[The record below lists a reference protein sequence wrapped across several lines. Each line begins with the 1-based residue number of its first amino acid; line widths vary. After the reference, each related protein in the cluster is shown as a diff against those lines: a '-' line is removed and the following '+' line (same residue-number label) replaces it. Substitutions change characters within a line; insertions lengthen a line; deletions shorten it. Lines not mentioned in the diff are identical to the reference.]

1 MVFPAGESEENMT
14 DLRHA
19 DGSAGDANYG
29 VIGVNYTNYRQ
40 PEAFFAARIAD
51 ALGASANVLNVGAG
65 AGSYEPTDRQ
75 VTALEPSAAMRAQR
89 PAHLSAAID
98 GVAESLPFADQ
109 SFDASMSTFSVHQ
122 WKDLAAGLS
131 EMRRVTRG
139 PVLILTCDPA
149 ALDRFWLNDY
159 APEAI
164 ATEARRYPAMQ
175 TIIDGLGGQVDV
187 HTMPVPLGCI
197 DGFSEA
203 YYGRPERLLEPGARL
218 ANSAWSFV
226 DPAVGPRFV
235 AHLGRDLADGTW
247 DRQHGHL
254 RSQPFFEGSLRLIV
268 GRP

>member
-1 MVFPAGESEENMT
+1 MNR
-14 DLRHA
+14 RHA

-40 PEAFFAARIAD
+40 PEPRFAQAIAA
-51 ALGASANVLNVGAG
+51 ALGSARSVLNVGAG
-65 AGSYEPTDRQ
+65 AGSYEPTDRD

-98 GVAESLPFADQ
+98 GVAESLPFADD
-109 SFDASMSTFSVHQ
+109 SFDASMATFSVHQ
-122 WKDLAAGLS
+122 WPDLAAGLA

-159 APEAI
+159 ASEAI
-164 ATEARRYPAMQ
+164 ATEARRYPGMQ
-175 TIIDGLGGQVDV
+175 AIAAGLGGMVEIQ
-187 HTMPVPLGCI
+187 PVPIPLDCV

-247 DRQHGHL
+247 DGRHGHL
-254 RSQPFFEGSLRLIV
+254 RNQPFFEGSLRLIV

>member
-1 MVFPAGESEENMT
+1 MNQ
-14 DLRHA
+14 RHE
-19 DGSAGDANYG
+19 DGSAGDANYSI
-29 VIGVNYTNYRQ
+29 IGVNYTNYRQ
-40 PEAFFAARIAD
+40 PEPYFASRISGSLGTAR
-51 ALGASANVLNVGAG
+51 SVLNVGAG
-65 AGSYEPTDRQ
+65 AGSYEPTDRE

-89 PAHLSAAID
+89 PAHLVTAVD
-98 GVAESLPFADQ
+98 GVAESLPFADNR
-109 SFDASMSTFSVHQ
+109 FDASMATFSVHQ
-122 WKDLAAGLS
+122 WKDLVAGLS

-164 ATEARRYPAMQ
+164 ATEARRYPSMPS
-175 TIIDGLGGQVDV
+175 IVEGLGGKVEIQ
-187 HTMPVPLGCI
+187 PVPIPLGCI

-235 AHLGRDLADGTW
+235 AHLGSDLADGTW
-247 DRQHGHL
+247 DRKHGHL
-254 RSQPFFEGSLRLIV
+254 RSQAFFEGSLRLIV

>member
-1 MVFPAGESEENMT
+1 MNM
-14 DLRHA
+14 RHA

-29 VIGVNYTNYRQ
+29 VIGENYTNYRQ
-40 PEAFFAARIAD
+40 PEPYFAQRIATTLAD
-51 ALGASANVLNVGAG
+51 AWSVLNVGAG
-65 AGSYEPTDRQ
+65 AGSYEPTDRA

-89 PAHLSAAID
+89 PAHLSISID
-98 GVAESLPFADQ
+98 GEAERLPFADQ
-109 SFDASMSTFSVHQ
+109 SFDASMTTFSVHQ
-122 WKDLAAGLS
+122 WKDLEAGLR

-175 TIIDGLGGQVDV
+175 AIVDGLGGTVEIKSI
-187 HTMPVPLGCI
+187 PIPLACI

-235 AHLGRDLADGTW
+235 EHLGRDLADGTW
-247 DRQHGHL
+247 DRKYGHL
-254 RSQPFFEGSLRLIV
+254 RHEPFFDGSLRLIV
-268 GRP
+268 SRP